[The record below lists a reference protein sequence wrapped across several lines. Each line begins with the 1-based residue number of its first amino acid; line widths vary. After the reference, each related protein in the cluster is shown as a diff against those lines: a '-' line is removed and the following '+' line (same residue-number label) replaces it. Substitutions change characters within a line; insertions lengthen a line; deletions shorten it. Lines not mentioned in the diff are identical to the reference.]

1 MRIYAKM
8 PVVRLALR
16 RSAATIDGVVSA
28 DGRSDSSSMRFLAL
42 QDVGDADAALD
53 EPRFSAFKRDVFF
66 SEKESS
72 VPEAWSTGE
81 FLSAVEDAT
90 RRTESGE

>member
-1 MRIYAKM
+1 M
-8 PVVRLALR
+8 PIARLALH

-28 DGRSDSSSMRFLAL
+28 DGCSDSTSIRFLAV

-66 SEKESS
+66 SDKEGS

-90 RRTESGE
+90 RRAESGE

>member
-1 MRIYAKM
+1 M
-8 PVVRLALR
+8 
-16 RSAATIDGVVSA
+16 GVLTV
-28 DGRSDSSSMRFLAL
+28 RFLAL

-53 EPRFSAFKRDVFF
+53 GPRFSAFEYDVFF

-72 VPEAWSTGE
+72 VPEAWSTRD

-90 RRTESGE
+90 RRTGSDE